1 MLKRLKK
8 PINQGLAEKAAK
20 EAAPAAGVG
29 KFLGTVDEQPQV
41 VSYRFEA
48 NLKGYIGWEW
58 NVSVFQA
65 KKSAPATVSEVVLLP
80 GKAAIVAPAWVPWSS
95 RRAELDKEK
104 ENLKLAVSDL
114 EVSEDSEPDAK
125 DASERPPIRKRLVKK
140 LIKNKNDD
148 KGKSPRKSSK

>member
-20 EAAPAAGVG
+20 EAAPTAGVG
-29 KFLGTVDEQPQV
+29 KFLGTVDEQPHV

-48 NLKGYIGWEW
+48 NLKGYVGWEW
-58 NVSVFQA
+58 NVSIFQA

-95 RRAELDKEK
+95 RRAELEKEK
-104 ENLKLAVSDL
+104 ENSESAIADF
-114 EVSEDSEPDAK
+114 EVSEDAKPDAK
-125 DASERPPIRKRLVKK
+125 DASERPPIRQRLVKK
-140 LIKNKNDD
+140 LIKNKKDD
-148 KGKSPRKSSK
+148 KGKSPRKRSK

>member
-20 EAAPAAGVG
+20 ETAPSGGVG
-29 KFLGTVDEQPQV
+29 KFLGTVDEQPHV

-48 NLKGYIGWEW
+48 NLKGYVGWEW
-58 NVSVFQA
+58 NVCVFQA

-95 RRAELDKEK
+95 RRAELEKEK
-104 ENLKLAVSDL
+104 SELAISDL
-114 EVSEDSEPDAK
+114 EVSEDPKTDSK
-125 DASERPPIRKRLVKK
+125 NASKRPPIRKRLVKK

-148 KGKSPRKSSK
+148 KGKTPRKRSK